1 MTTVLVADD
10 DPDLRESVRDILEAE
25 GYGVLTATDLGM
37 RSEQQQQQ
45 QQHRRQQD
53 GAGQSPRRQRHE
65 IECVD

>member
-45 QQHRRQQD
+45 HRRQQD